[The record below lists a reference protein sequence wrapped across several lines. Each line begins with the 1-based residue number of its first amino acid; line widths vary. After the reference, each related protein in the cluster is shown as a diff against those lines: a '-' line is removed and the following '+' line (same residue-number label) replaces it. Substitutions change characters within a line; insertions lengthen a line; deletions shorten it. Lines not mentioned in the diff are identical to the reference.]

1 MENKSKKIYYNKTY
15 TYEELLEQ
23 VEWDALDFRYKGRAY
38 IITFHMG
45 PCITVVDEGSEVWF
59 NELRKYDTYDEL
71 LKQHVMNDG
80 VPLLEALKTEDV
92 QPY

>member
-1 MENKSKKIYYNKTY
+1 
-15 TYEELLEQ
+15 
-23 VEWDALDFRYKGRAY
+23 
-38 IITFHMG
+38 MG